1 MKNMFE
7 KKYTLLKRVSVHM
20 IFGSLTGL
28 LILHPL
34 SMLIHDIIEFN
45 LIHFISLAEIY
56 SPKHLIMAG
65 YFMGLGCIIG
75 MFRAF
80 YIHKRIELYEELKRL
95 SITDELTS
103 LYNRRYFD
111 NQLNKEIERAQR
123 YSHKLSLLIVDLDKF
138 KQFNDTYGH
147 RQGDELIKNI
157 AFILN
162 SSVRK
167 PDFVAR
173 YGGDEFVIVMPET
186 GSNEAHK
193 LIERIKEK
201 INIYRQERVME
212 SGESVSVSIG
222 SATLPDEA
230 QDIDTLI
237 NKADKNL
244 YLEKNENR
252 ALV

>member
-1 MKNMFE
+1 MLKN
-7 KKYTLLKRVSVHM
+7 KYNLLQRVAAHM
-20 IFGSLTGL
+20 TFGSLFGL
-28 LILHPL
+28 LVLHPL
-34 SMLIHDIIEFN
+34 SMLIHDSIELN
-45 LIHFISLAEIY
+45 SIRFIQLSEIF
-56 SPKHLIMAG
+56 SPKHIIMAG
-65 YFMGLGCIIG
+65 YFTVLGCIFG
-75 MFRAF
+75 VFRAL
-80 YIHKRIELYEELKRL
+80 YIHKSIELYEELKRL

-103 LYNRRYFD
+103 LYNRRYFE
-111 NQLNKEIERAQR
+111 NQLIKEIERAQR
-123 YSHKLSLLIVDLDKF
+123 YSHKLSLLMVDLDKF

-157 AFILN
+157 AMILK

-186 GSNEAHK
+186 GSIEAQK

-201 INIYRQERVME
+201 ITLYRQERVME

-222 SATLPDEA
+222 AATLPDEA

-244 YLEKNENR
+244 YLEKNESR
-252 ALV
+252 TLV